1 MKKLLLFIFTLLL
14 PLVASADASRI
25 NINGINYNLSD
36 YNQTA
41 EVTYSTDS
49 KYSGDVVIPE
59 TVTYNDN
66 QYRVTSIEDW
76 AFYGCR
82 ELTSINIPNSVNRI
96 GLYAFKDCS
105 GLTSITIPSSVTSI
119 EKYTFYGCSGLTSIT
134 IPNSVTSIGNEAFR
148 YCSGLTSITIPNSVT
163 WIADGAFY
171 GCTGLTSITISNSY
185 IGENAFYDCYVTKE
199 NFHNQRNTIPSG
211 LTVCDVRTE
220 SGICIKGN
228 ALVRYLGKETTYSIP
243 NSITNIGERTFQ
255 DCSGLTSITIPNSVT
270 NIGEYAFCRCTGLT
284 SINIP
289 NSVTNIEKSV
299 FSGCSGL
306 TSITIPNSV
315 TTIGGGAFSGC
326 TGLTSITIPNSV
338 TSIGEYA
345 FYGCTGLTSI
355 NIPNSVRDIGAKAF
369 DDCKL
374 SSITVKAKVVPILH
388 ESSDGNEYKAFSLQS
403 FYHATLFVP
412 SGSWYDYAYDDN
424 WYTFHTIRETAFAAD
439 EVAESRAFTLKDTR
453 TNNYLCYDKVNK
465 SVGTIATEG
474 LNEDEPNN
482 AWMLANVDEKQYIY
496 NLGSKKFLAVARN
509 EAKSTRAAS
518 DGIGFILTDEPTPV
532 TLSNG
537 ADGISVNGVKEFYF
551 VVNQNLSIDN
561 SVVSKIEETTGI
573 DKLTTD
579 NDHGSVYNL
588 NGQKVNKGY
597 RGIIIKNGKKVI
609 TK

>member
-1 MKKLLLFIFTLLL
+1 MT
-14 PLVASADASRI
+14 
-25 NINGINYNLSD
+25 
-36 YNQTA
+36 T
-41 EVTYSTDS
+41 
-49 KYSGDVVIPE
+49 
-59 TVTYNDN
+59 
-66 QYRVTSIEDW
+66 
-76 AFYGCR
+76 
-82 ELTSINIPNSVNRI
+82 I
-96 GLYAFKDCS
+96 GWYA
-105 GLTSITIPSSVTSI
+105 
-119 EKYTFYGCSGLTSIT
+119 
-134 IPNSVTSIGNEAFR
+134 
-148 YCSGLTSITIPNSVT
+148 
-163 WIADGAFY
+163 
-171 GCTGLTSITISNSY
+171 
-185 IGENAFYDCYVTKE
+185 
-199 NFHNQRNTIPSG
+199 
-211 LTVCDVRTE
+211 
-220 SGICIKGN
+220 
-228 ALVRYLGKETTYSIP
+228 
-243 NSITNIGERTFQ
+243 
-255 DCSGLTSITIPNSVT
+255 
-270 NIGEYAFCRCTGLT
+270 
-284 SINIP
+284 
-289 NSVTNIEKSV
+289 

-315 TTIGGGAFSGC
+315 IDIGYKAFSGCYVTKENFHNQSNITPSGLTVCDVITESGIYIKDNALVKYRGKETTYSIPNSVTSIGEYAFSGC

-338 TSIGEYA
+338 
-345 FYGCTGLTSI
+345 
-355 NIPNSVRDIGAKAF
+355 RDIGAKAF
-369 DDCKL
+369 DGCKL
-374 SSITVKAKVVPILH
+374 SSITVKAKVVPKLH
-388 ESSDGNEYKAFSLQS
+388 ESSDGHEYKAFSLQS

-439 EVAESRAFTLKDTR
+439 EVTESRAFTLKDTR

-482 AWMLANVDEKQYIY
+482 AWMLANVDRKQYIY

-518 DGIGFILTDEPTPV
+518 NGTSFILTDEQTPV

-579 NDHGSVYNL
+579 EDHGSVYNL